1 MRHGMGDDDAL
12 RIDVTVHQDGEDAIL
27 IAVADNGVGMDEG
40 TAARLFDERSARP
53 DASSPQGGGAG
64 VAMHNIS
71 ERIHRF
77 LGRTPIRVSN
87 RHRARAPKCF
97 FILICQRASLTFKSK
112 IKGCGL
118 NVMRRMPGVV
128 S

>member
-1 MRHGMGDDDAL
+1 M
-12 RIDVTVHQDGEDAIL
+12 TVHQDGEDAIL

-77 LGRTPIRVSN
+77 YGPHSYTRVES
-87 RHRARAPKCF
+87 APGKAPKCF

-112 IKGCGL
+112 IKGYGL

>member
-1 MRHGMGDDDAL
+1 MKKHFGALARRRLDTRIGVRPKKAMDAL
-12 RIDVTVHQDGEDAIL
+12 RNIVHGH
-27 IAVADNGVGMDEG
+27 

-77 LGRTPIRVSN
+77 YGPHSYTRVES
-87 RHRARAPKCF
+87 APG
-97 FILICQRASLTFKSK
+97 
-112 IKGCGL
+112 KGAKVL
-118 NVMRRMPGVV
+118 LHLDL
-128 S
+128 SESIFDIQE

>member
-1 MRHGMGDDDAL
+1 MYKR
-12 RIDVTVHQDGEDAIL
+12 Q
-27 IAVADNGVGMDEG
+27 ADNGVGMDEG

-77 LGRTPIRVSN
+77 FGPHSYTRVES
-87 RHRARAPKCF
+87 APG
-97 FILICQRASLTFKSK
+97 
-112 IKGCGL
+112 KGTKVL
-118 NVMRRMPGVV
+118 LHLDL
-128 S
+128 SESIFDIQE